1 MNDKINYRSEII
13 FLYDVTNSNPNGD
26 PFNAN
31 RARIDEETGYC
42 LVTDVRLKRTIR
54 DYIDN
59 NPKYSDGYDIFIKEV
74 PNEDGANKNMK
85 ARLKDFL
92 PNPNKVFENVKK
104 AEAEGKKAILKSC
117 FDIRTFG
124 GVMPVDIK
132 IKDKKDKDKSKSD
145 KGSIT
150 ITGPTQFG
158 IGKSLHPVRENLIS
172 LSLTMATKD
181 ESKTGSLA
189 EGGKP
194 GIKYGLIGFHGVIN
208 ENVAK
213 ETLMD
218 ERDVDVLLKGIWEG
232 TRNLLTTSKKGHMP
246 RLLIKVD
253 YTDGYFVGDLLDRVS
268 LDSKGKESAAF
279 DSPKDYSVDVTELN
293 SALKK
298 ADGLGYLA
306 KVSVLKDDFLE
317 LSDEIYNAEAL
328 KIK

>member
-1 MNDKINYRSEII
+1 MNDKINHRSEII
-13 FLYDVTNSNPNGD
+13 FLYDVTNANPNGD

-31 RARIDEETGYC
+31 RARVDEETGYC

-54 DYIDN
+54 DYIN
-59 NPKYSDGYDIFIKEV
+59 NHPKYSDGYNIFIKEV
-74 PNEDGANKNMK
+74 SNEDGTNKNMK

-92 PNPNKVFENVKK
+92 PNPDKVFENVKK
-104 AEAEGKKAILKSC
+104 AEAEGKKAILRSC

-124 GVMPVDIK
+124 GVMPVDIS
-132 IKDKKDKDKSKSD
+132 IKDKKDKNKSKSD

-150 ITGPTQFG
+150 MTGPTQFG

-213 ETLMD
+213 ETLMT
-218 ERDVDVLLKGIWEG
+218 EKDVDVLLKGVWEG

-246 RLLIKVD
+246 RLLLKVD
-253 YTDGYFVGDLLDRVS
+253 YTDGYFVGDLLDRIS
-268 LDSKGKESAAF
+268 LKSKDKEPVAF
-279 DSPKDYSVDVTELN
+279 DSPKDFTVNVEELN
-293 SALKK
+293 AALKK
-298 ADGLGYLA
+298 SEELGHLA
-306 KVSVLKDDFLE
+306 KVSVLKDNNLE
-317 LSDEIYNAEAL
+317 LTEEIYKAEEL
-328 KIK
+328 KLK